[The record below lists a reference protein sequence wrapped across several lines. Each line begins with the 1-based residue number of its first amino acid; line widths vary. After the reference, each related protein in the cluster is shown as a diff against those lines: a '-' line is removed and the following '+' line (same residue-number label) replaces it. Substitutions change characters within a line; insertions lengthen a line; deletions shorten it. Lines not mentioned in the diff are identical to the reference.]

1 MVCRGAICDRSH
13 AMLRLTLVLLSMP
26 ALVFAQAASASEP
39 DATVSHWIDR
49 QLPSY
54 LELYRG
60 IHAHPELAFQEQ
72 QTSALVARELKRAGY
87 AVTERVGGFGV
98 VGVLKNG
105 PGRTLLLRG
114 DMDALPVAE
123 ETGLAYAS
131 KVRAKDETGQP
142 VSVMHACGHD
152 LHVTNL
158 LATAA
163 FLAQQR
169 AAWSGTL
176 LIVAQPA
183 EEQGEGA
190 LRMIDAGLFDRF
202 PRPDYAL
209 AMHVDPDVMS
219 GHVAIVSGWAAA
231 NSDAVDVKL
240 YGRGGHGSRPQDAV
254 DPIVLSAQ
262 YITALQTL
270 VSRRNDPQQPAVIT
284 VGSIHGGT
292 KRNVI
297 PDSVQLLMTV
307 RSYSDET
314 RSRLLDG
321 IAQLARDL
329 STAFGSPKAPEVK
342 IKEAYTPAVWN
353 DPKLATEATH
363 VFQSVLGAQGVE
375 PAQVPMTAEDFG
387 RFGRQLKIPS
397 LLIRLGATP
406 EPQYQ
411 ASKKPGGAPT
421 PGLHT
426 SRFTPDAPQT
436 LRTGVRAMV
445 ALTSALLPPAPSAA
459 K

>member
-1 MVCRGAICDRSH
+1 MI
-13 AMLRLTLVLLSMP
+13 RLALVLLAIP
-26 ALVFAQAASASEP
+26 AFASAQTSP
-39 DATVSHWIDR
+39 AQLAQTPPAQTPASRTDTAATRFVQR
-49 QLPSY
+49 ELARY

-72 QTSALVARELKRAGY
+72 QTSALVARELQRAGY
-87 AVTERVGGFGV
+87 TVTSGVGGFGV

-105 PGRTLLLRG
+105 PGRTVLVRG

-123 ETGLAYAS
+123 ETGLPYAS
-131 KVRAKDETGQP
+131 KVRAKDETGQV

-163 FLAQQR
+163 FLAEQR

-190 LRMIDAGLFDRF
+190 RRMIEAGLFERF
-202 PRPDYAL
+202 PRPDFAL
-209 AMHVDPDVMS
+209 AMHVDPDVTS

-231 NSDAVDVKL
+231 NSDAVDVTL
-240 YGRGGHGSRPQDAV
+240 YGRGGHGSRPQDTV

-262 YITALQTL
+262 YVTALQTL
-270 VSRRNDPQQPAVIT
+270 VSRRNDPQQPAVVT

-314 RSRLLDG
+314 RTRLLDG
-321 IAQLARDL
+321 IGQLARDM
-329 STAFGSPKAPEVK
+329 STAFGSPKPPDVK
-342 IKEAYTPAVWN
+342 IKDAYTPAVYN
-353 DPKLATEATH
+353 DPNLAAEATR
-363 VFQSVLGAQGVE
+363 VFQTLLGARGVE
-375 PAQVPMTAEDFG
+375 PGRVPMTAEDFG
-387 RFGRQLKIPS
+387 RYGKQLKIPS

-406 EPQYQ
+406 
-411 ASKKPGGAPT
+411 KPSAAT

-426 SRFTPDAPQT
+426 SRFVPDAPEA
-436 LRTGVRAMV
+436 LRTGVRALA
-445 ALTSALLPPAPSAA
+445 ALVTTLLPPAAA
-459 K
+459 R

>member
-1 MVCRGAICDRSH
+1 MIRLAFLLLWLPAFALAQSAPSH
-13 AMLRLTLVLLSMP
+13 A
-26 ALVFAQAASASEP
+26 AE
-39 DATVSHWIDR
+39 DAEVSRWIDQ
-49 QLPSY
+49 QLSGY
-54 LELYRG
+54 LETYRG

-87 AVTERVGGFGV
+87 TVSSGIGGYGV

-105 PGRTLLLRG
+105 PGKTLLLRG

-131 KVRAKDETGQP
+131 KVHAKDDTGQP

-152 LHVTNL
+152 LHTTNL
-158 LATAA
+158 LATAT
-163 FLAQQR
+163 FLAQRR
-169 AAWSGTL
+169 ATWSGTL

-190 LRMIDAGLFDRF
+190 LRMINAGLFERF

-209 AMHVDPDVMS
+209 ALHVDPDVMS

-231 NSDAVDVKL
+231 NSDAVDVTL

-314 RSRLLDG
+314 RTKLLDG
-321 IAQLARDL
+321 IKQLARDL
-329 STAFGSPKAPEVK
+329 STAFGSPKPPDVK

-353 DPKLATEATH
+353 DPNLAAEATK
-363 VFQSVLGAQGVE
+363 VFQSLLGPQGVE
-375 PAQVPMTAEDFG
+375 PGKVPMTAEDFG
-387 RFGRQLKIPS
+387 RFGKQLKIPS

-406 EPQYQ
+406 QAQYE
-411 ASKKPGGAPT
+411 ASKKPGGTPA

-426 SRFTPDAPQT
+426 SRFTPDAPTT
-436 LRTGVRAMV
+436 LRTGVRALV
-445 ALTSALLPPAPSAA
+445 ALVSALLPPAAAA

>member
-1 MVCRGAICDRSH
+1 MI
-13 AMLRLTLVLLSMP
+13 RLAFLLLWLP
-26 ALVFAQAASASEP
+26 ALAFAQSAPTASRAAE
-39 DATVSHWIDR
+39 DAEVSRWIDQ
-49 QLPSY
+49 QLAGY
-54 LELYRG
+54 LETYRG

-87 AVTERVGGFGV
+87 TVSSGIGGYGV

-105 PGRTLLLRG
+105 LGKALLLRG

-131 KVRAKDETGQP
+131 KVHAKDDTGQP

-152 LHVTNL
+152 LHTTNL
-158 LATAA
+158 IATAT
-163 FLAQQR
+163 FLAQRR

-190 LRMIDAGLFDRF
+190 LRMINAGLFERF

-209 AMHVDPDVMS
+209 AIHVDPDVMS

-231 NSDAVDVKL
+231 NSDAVDVTL
-240 YGRGGHGSRPQDAV
+240 FGRGGHGSRPQDTV

-262 YITALQTL
+262 YIMALQTL

-314 RSRLLDG
+314 RTKLLDG
-321 IAQLARDL
+321 IKQLARDL
-329 STAFGSPKAPEVK
+329 STAFGSPKPPEVK

-353 DPKLATEATH
+353 DPGLAADATK
-363 VFQSVLGAQGVE
+363 VFQSLLGPQGVE
-375 PAQVPMTAEDFG
+375 PGKVPMTAEDFG
-387 RFGRQLKIPS
+387 RFGKQLKIPS

-406 EPQYQ
+406 QAQYD
-411 ASKKPGGAPT
+411 ASKKPGGAPAA
-421 PGLHT
+421 GLHT
-426 SRFTPDAPQT
+426 SRFTPDAPTT
-436 LRTGVRAMV
+436 LRTGVRALV
-445 ALTSALLPPAPSAA
+445 ALVSALLPTAAAAA